1 MEMVIDLGQ
10 KGYLPDLIA
19 NSLNMIKQELNSLLT
34 SYSYANKSLVVVD
47 YKEDS
52 HWRDFVRG

>member
-19 NSLNMIKQELNSLLT
+19 NSLTMIKQELSFLMT
-34 SYSYANKSLVVVD
+34 SYGYTNKSLVVVD